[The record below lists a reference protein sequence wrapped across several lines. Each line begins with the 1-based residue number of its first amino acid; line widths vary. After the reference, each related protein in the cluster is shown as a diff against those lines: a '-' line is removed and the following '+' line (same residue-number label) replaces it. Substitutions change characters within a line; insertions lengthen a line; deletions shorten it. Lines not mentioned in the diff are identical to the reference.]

1 MHHIISHHW
10 SVHGVASSSSRKC
23 GLTNGYARVELR
35 VAFGFLNLSCHCWH
49 YWVATID
56 FLWWCF
62 SHITMMPRWNLGPHV
77 RCSHMI
83 EPLGARW
90 CQGICDIT
98 HCNPLLCNLTSVLT
112 SNPSQGY
119 RVNERLVSRKRTVL
133 RRVLYCVHRKLMHVC
148 IKFYAPPRCIKHGHH
163 HLCTMV
169 YASLG
174 QHHN

>member
-1 MHHIISHHW
+1 MRPS
-10 SVHGVASSSSRKC
+10 
-23 GLTNGYARVELR
+23 TLR
-35 VAFGFLNLSCHCWH
+35 VSSVSLIYLAVGTVGLLQSISLA
-49 YWVATID
+49 VV
-56 FLWWCF
+56 F
-62 SHITMMPRWNLGPHV
+62 SYITLMPRRNLGSHV
-77 RCSHMI
+77 CCSHMI

-148 IKFYAPPRCIKHGHH
+148 IIFYAPPRCIKHGHH

>member
-1 MHHIISHHW
+1 MRPSTVRVSSVSLIYLAVGTVGLLQSISLA
-10 SVHGVASSSSRKC
+10 VV
-23 GLTNGYARVELR
+23 
-35 VAFGFLNLSCHCWH
+35 
-49 YWVATID
+49 
-56 FLWWCF
+56 F
-62 SHITMMPRWNLGPHV
+62 SYITLMPRRNLGSHV
-77 RCSHMI
+77 CCSHMI

-133 RRVLYCVHRKLMHVC
+133 RRVLYCVHRKLMHVS
-148 IKFYAPPRCIKHGHH
+148 IIFYAPPRCIKHGHH

-174 QHHN
+174 QHNN